1 MYQSFKNQ
9 FTTPTP
15 QSHHGIAV
23 VTRLYRGCIVAA
35 SRLHRESRGVSPFL
49 RRLAGLTE
57 IRRCLADSRAYLY
70 RAVSRVSQF
79 FTEAISRVSRVYC
92 GVYRGCIAGLA
103 EEDSHVSRLSRGV
116 SRLFHSVSH
125 VSRIVNLLCIP
136 VSLRS
141 FKRSV
146 DLDVVPCILVLSDHL
161 LGFTRRT

>member
-1 MYQSFKNQ
+1 MRAC
-9 FTTPTP
+9 
-15 QSHHGIAV
+15 IA
-23 VTRLYRGCIVAA
+23 AA
-35 SRLHRESRGVSPFL
+35 SRLHRGCIAAASRVSRCFTFL
-49 RRLAGLTE
+49 AQTRGSHALTE